1 MSLSQ
6 ALMIASQSLGTI
18 SSQIGVVSRNI
29 SNAGVEGA
37 TKKTSLVITGANG
50 GAEFT
55 GIKRATN
62 EALFR
67 KLLTANA
74 ANGAGERISNA
85 LDQMD
90 LELNLSDTTQ
100 NRSLATLISKFSN
113 ELQNYS
119 VNPDNQTTADQ
130 AILAAKDIVGGLRSS
145 TIFIQEKRQQ
155 ADTNIAAA
163 VADINDILDKIAE
176 INHEVVS
183 GSGTG
188 IDIIDSIDRRDSLL
202 MQLSKKIGVSTI
214 VRPNNDLVIYA
225 SNGATLLETTP
236 RAVTFLKS
244 NNLSAGLNG
253 SAVYIDGVQ
262 STGTGAPAPLL
273 SGEIAGD
280 IKFRDSIAPTY
291 QNQLDEIARGLI
303 IAIVEKDQIGA
314 GAPLPGLFTTSGA
327 TAIPAAT
334 LTPGIAGELII
345 NPLVDPAQGG
355 DVKLLRDGGI
365 SGNAAYIYNTQG
377 LSGFTDRLLELSDAA
392 SVKQNFDSSA
402 QLDTSTTLNGFAA
415 ASVGWIGALRQNI
428 TRETTY
434 QGAIVS
440 QSTQALSNA
449 TGVNLDDQM
458 AHMLTLEN
466 AYQVSAKLLQ
476 TINTIYDELFA
487 AIAR

>member
-402 QLDTSTTLNGFAA
+402 QLGR
-415 ASVGWIGALRQNI
+415 V
-428 TRETTY
+428 
-434 QGAIVS
+434 
-440 QSTQALSNA
+440 
-449 TGVNLDDQM
+449 
-458 AHMLTLEN
+458 
-466 AYQVSAKLLQ
+466 
-476 TINTIYDELFA
+476 IN
-487 AIAR
+487 

>member
-1 MSLSQ
+1 
-6 ALMIASQSLGTI
+6 
-18 SSQIGVVSRNI
+18 
-29 SNAGVEGA
+29 
-37 TKKTSLVITGANG
+37 
-50 GAEFT
+50 
-55 GIKRATN
+55 
-62 EALFR
+62 
-67 KLLTANA
+67 
-74 ANGAGERISNA
+74 
-85 LDQMD
+85 
-90 LELNLSDTTQ
+90 
-100 NRSLATLISKFSN
+100 
-113 ELQNYS
+113 
-119 VNPDNQTTADQ
+119 
-130 AILAAKDIVGGLRSS
+130 
-145 TIFIQEKRQQ
+145 
-155 ADTNIAAA
+155 
-163 VADINDILDKIAE
+163 
-176 INHEVVS
+176 
-183 GSGTG
+183 
-188 IDIIDSIDRRDSLL
+188 
-202 MQLSKKIGVSTI
+202 
-214 VRPNNDLVIYA
+214 VIYA

-402 QLDTSTTLNGFAA
+402 QLGR
-415 ASVGWIGALRQNI
+415 V
-428 TRETTY
+428 
-434 QGAIVS
+434 
-440 QSTQALSNA
+440 
-449 TGVNLDDQM
+449 
-458 AHMLTLEN
+458 
-466 AYQVSAKLLQ
+466 
-476 TINTIYDELFA
+476 IN
-487 AIAR
+487 

>member
-130 AILAAKDIVGGLRSS
+130 AILAAKDIVSGLRSS

-244 NNLSAGLNG
+244 NNLSAGING

-262 STGTGAPAPLL
+262 STGTGAPTPLL

-303 IAIVEKDQIGA
+303 IAFAEKDQIGA

-345 NPLVDPAQGG
+345 NPSVDPEQGG

-365 SGNAAYIYNTQG
+365 SGNAAYVYNTQG

-392 SVKQNFDSSA
+392 SVKQNFDSDA

>member
-55 GIKRATN
+55 GIRRETN

-67 KLLTANA
+67 KLLSANA
-74 ANGAGERISNA
+74 ASGASERISDA
-85 LDQMD
+85 LDQID

-113 ELQNYS
+113 ALKNYS
-119 VNPDNQTTADQ
+119 VTPDNQITADQ
-130 AILAAKDIVGGLRSS
+130 ALRAAKDIVSGLRSS
-145 TIFIQEKRQQ
+145 TLSIQDKRQQ
-155 ADTNIAAA
+155 ADTNIASS
-163 VADINDILDKIAE
+163 VAEINDILEKISD
-176 INHEVVS
+176 INHDVVT

-188 IDIIDSIDRRDSLL
+188 VDVIDSIDRRDSLL
-202 MQLSKKIGVSTI
+202 MQLSKKIGLTTI

-236 RAVTFLKS
+236 RTVSFNKS
-244 NNLSAGLNG
+244 NNLSAGIIG

-262 STGTGAPAPLL
+262 STGAGAPAPLL

-280 IKFRDSIAPTY
+280 IKFRDSIAPIY

-303 IAIVEKDQIGA
+303 TAFAEKDQSGVA
-314 GAPLPGLFTTSGA
+314 APLPGLFTTAGA
-327 TAIPAAT
+327 TALPLASI
-334 LTPGIAGELII
+334 TPGIAGALII
-345 NPLVDPAQGG
+345 NPNVDPEQGG
-355 DVKLLRDGGI
+355 DIKRLRDGSI
-365 SGNAAYIYNTQG
+365 SGNVAYIYNTQG
-377 LSGFTDRLLELSDAA
+377 VTGFTDRLLELSDAA
-392 SVKQNFDSSA
+392 SVNQIFDPGA
-402 QLDTSTTLNGFAA
+402 QLDTSTNLSGFAA

-428 TRETTY
+428 ARETTY

-466 AYQVSAKLLQ
+466 AYQISAKLLQ
-476 TINTIYDELFA
+476 TINTIYDGLFA
-487 AIAR
+487 AVSR

>member
-476 TINTIYDELFA
+476 TNL
-487 AIAR
+487 